1 MGAICFVACDGRVAI
16 SAGLIFVVRGGRA
29 VLGVFG
35 LIIPYCVGY
44 IRRSTSTGGV
54 HFVSSGVILAGR
66 REGLKVFV

>member
-1 MGAICFVACDGRVAI
+1 MPFGLPQAAGGWPSPLGGIRGARWARG
-16 SAGLIFVVRGGRA
+16 AG
-29 VLGVFG
+29 VLG

-54 HFVSSGVILAGR
+54 HFVSSGVIMAGN